1 MHEATTNLM
10 AKGQSN
16 VVTER
21 KEGGVLQAKTGVQL
35 YMGAHYT
42 WQNMVLCAGY
52 RTVGTFILI
61 NSFILYMTELN
72 LFLFFFLPFFYF
84 LFFAHL
90 GQLKREKLENLCL
103 WLPGKDSH
111 ARFSL
116 HLHGSKACLMGKQT
130 VASISKGRLGLGMK
144 WRRWERGQQSSLKN

>member
-16 VVTER
+16 VVTEG

-42 WQNMVLCAGY
+42 WQNMVLCAGH

-72 LFLFFFLPFFYF
+72 LFLFFFFSPSFISYF
-84 LFFAHL
+84 L
-90 GQLKREKLENLCL
+90 
-103 WLPGKDSH
+103 P
-111 ARFSL
+111 
-116 HLHGSKACLMGKQT
+116 T
-130 VASISKGRLGLGMK
+130 
-144 WRRWERGQQSSLKN
+144 